1 MNTAYPGSFVL
12 SGRAF
17 VENARQV
24 PGKPR
29 TLVLDVYFWGVPAH
43 EENEIAC
50 SLRFFKGDDALVIPD
65 SLYDVVATVTLFFS
79 RSLRM
84 LMMSSL

>member
-17 VENARQV
+17 VENARPV

-29 TLVLDVYFWGVPAH
+29 TLVLDVSFWGPSAH
-43 EENEIAC
+43 EKNEIVC
-50 SLRFFKGDDALVIPD
+50 SLRFFKGDDALVISD
-65 SLYDVVATVTLFFS
+65 GLYDVVATVRFFLTP
-79 RSLRM
+79 SLRM
-84 LMMSSL
+84 LTRSSL